1 MDDLLDRL
9 RASVGADHVLTED
22 ADVATYV
29 VDWTGTHAGRALAV
43 VRPGSTE
50 EVAAVVTACAGAGV
64 AVVPQGGNTGL
75 VGGGVPDASGH
86 QVVLSLG
93 RMRRVRDVDPVA
105 GTVTVDAGVVLA
117 DVQAAAEGVD
127 RLFPMSLGS
136 EGSCTIG
143 GNLSTNAG
151 GTAVLRYG
159 MTRELVLGL
168 EVVLPDGRVWDGL
181 RGLRKDNT
189 GYDLTQLFVG
199 AEGTLG
205 VITGAVLRLFPATP
219 RHATAWVAVPSVEA
233 AVSLLGLAQQHAG
246 VHLSTFEIANRQAI
260 ELVLAHLP
268 GASDPLGEPS
278 DWYVLVELAG
288 SASDDGLGGT
298 LESLLGEAVEA
309 GSATDAAIAGSP
321 AQRSALW
328 GLREGISEVQK
339 VEGATLK
346 HDVTLPIARLAAWAT
361 AIGPRLQEV
370 CPGVRLVTYGHV
382 GDGNLHYNLNAP
394 LADGRSD
401 DDALRAAAADLTS
414 AIYDSV
420 ARESGSIS
428 AEHGLGRT
436 KAAAAASYK
445 SDVEVDLMRAVKQAL
460 DPAGL
465 MNPGVIVPV
474 APGAP
479 A

>member
-9 RASVGADHVLTED
+9 RTSIGADHVLTED
-22 ADVATYV
+22 ADVAAYV

-50 EVAAVVTACAGAGV
+50 EVAAVVAACAEAGV
-64 AVVPQGGNTGL
+64 PVVPQGGNTGL
-75 VGGGVPDASGH
+75 VGGGVPDASGS

-93 RMRRVRDVDPVA
+93 RMRRVREVDPVA
-105 GTVTVDAGVVLA
+105 GTITVDAGVVLA
-117 DVQAAAEGVD
+117 DVQAAATQVD

-219 RHATAWVAVPSVEA
+219 RHATAWVAVPSVDA
-233 AVSLLGLAQQHAG
+233 AVVLLGLAQQHAG
-246 VHLSTFEIANRQAI
+246 VHLSTFEIANRQAVD
-260 ELVLAHLP
+260 LVLAHLP

-288 SASDDGLGGT
+288 SASDDGLDET
-298 LESLLGEAVEA
+298 LETLLGEAVES
-309 GSATDAAIAGSP
+309 GSASDAAVAGSP
-321 AQRSALW
+321 QQRSALW
-328 GLREGISEVQK
+328 GLREGISEAQK

-346 HDVTLPIARLAAWAT
+346 HDVTLPIARLAEWT
-361 AIGPRLQEV
+361 AAMGPRLQEV
-370 CPGVRLVTYGHV
+370 CPGVRPVTYGHV

-394 LADGRSD
+394 VADGSSD
-401 DDALRAAAADLTS
+401 DDALLAAASDLTT

-436 KAAAAASYK
+436 KVAAAASYK
-445 SDVEVDLMRAVKQAL
+445 SEVEVDLMRAVKQAL

-465 MNPGVIVPV
+465 MNPGVLVP
-474 APGAP
+474 PSS
-479 A
+479 

>member
-9 RASVGADHVLTED
+9 RTSIGADHVLTDD
-22 ADVATYV
+22 ADVAAYV

-50 EVAAVVTACAGAGV
+50 EVAAVVAACAGAGV

-75 VGGGVPDASGH
+75 VGGGVPDASGS

-93 RMRRVRDVDPVA
+93 RMRRVREVDPVA

-117 DVQAAAEGVD
+117 DVQAAAEKVD

-219 RHATAWVAVPSVEA
+219 RHATAWVAVPSVDA

-246 VHLSTFEIANRQAI
+246 VHL
-260 ELVLAHLP
+260 
-268 GASDPLGEPS
+268 
-278 DWYVLVELAG
+278 
-288 SASDDGLGGT
+288 
-298 LESLLGEAVEA
+298 
-309 GSATDAAIAGSP
+309 
-321 AQRSALW
+321 
-328 GLREGISEVQK
+328 
-339 VEGATLK
+339 
-346 HDVTLPIARLAAWAT
+346 
-361 AIGPRLQEV
+361 
-370 CPGVRLVTYGHV
+370 
-382 GDGNLHYNLNAP
+382 
-394 LADGRSD
+394 
-401 DDALRAAAADLTS
+401 
-414 AIYDSV
+414 
-420 ARESGSIS
+420 
-428 AEHGLGRT
+428 
-436 KAAAAASYK
+436 
-445 SDVEVDLMRAVKQAL
+445 
-460 DPAGL
+460 
-465 MNPGVIVPV
+465 
-474 APGAP
+474 
-479 A
+479 